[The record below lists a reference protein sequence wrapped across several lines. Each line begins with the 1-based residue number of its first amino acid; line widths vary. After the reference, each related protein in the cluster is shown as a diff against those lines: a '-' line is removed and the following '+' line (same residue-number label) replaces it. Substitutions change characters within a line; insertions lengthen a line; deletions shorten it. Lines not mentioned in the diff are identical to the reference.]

1 MRVNTISKILK
12 TSKGELKE
20 YWYKCTVNKNL
31 DLITV
36 TNGWQSFN
44 VYIEDWEKI
53 ETIGE
58 LVNYSVSRKLVYING
73 KAHFRYIKFCDYV
86 KFLEIYE
93 PTFYDLVTKE
103 REPND

>member
-1 MRVNTISKILK
+1 MKVNTSSKFLK

-20 YWYKCTVNKNL
+20 FWYKCIANKNL

-44 VYIEDWEKI
+44 IFIEDWEKI
-53 ETIGE
+53 QTMSE
-58 LVNYSVSRKLVYING
+58 LVNCSVSRKLVYING
-73 KAHFRYIKFCDYV
+73 KSHFRCIRLCDYME
-86 KFLEIYE
+86 FLKTYE